1 MKWTSLNDI
10 REQYLSFFESKGHLR
25 HKSFPLVPLNDKSV
39 LLINAG
45 MTPLKKYFTGELE
58 PLRRR
63 MTTCQKCI
71 RTPDIDRVGITARH
85 GTFFEMLGNFSFGDY
100 FKHEAISWAW
110 EFITKVLEMP
120 EEKLWATIY
129 TDDDEAFDI
138 WTKEIG
144 LPSQRIV
151 RLGKEDNFWEHG
163 SGPCGPCSEIYFDR
177 GPEYGCGSSDCKP
190 GCDCD
195 RYMEFWNL
203 VFTQFDND
211 GKGNYTRLQKPN
223 IDTGMGL
230 ERLAC
235 IMQGVD
241 NLFEVDTVRNIML
254 AVSDKAKIKYGD
266 NPKNDISLRVITDH
280 IRSTSFMVCDG
291 IIPSNEGRGY
301 VLRRL
306 LRRAARHG
314 RMLGINGP
322 FLCDLVNIVAKENI
336 SEYPELTEK
345 LPYIKKIISI
355 EEDKFEKTI
364 DAGLQMLNTVME
376 KATACSE
383 STLDSAEV
391 FKLYDTFGF
400 PVDLT
405 REIAAEKGLSI
416 NEDELAFLM
425 KTQKERARSART
437 NVSGWSSDSKELVKG
452 MPKTEFLGYTE
463 NTCVGKVLAIN
474 SDGVSLEEIG
484 EGEFSLITDKTVFYA
499 EGGGQVGDSGAAYGE
514 SFELAIEDT
523 KKADDVYI
531 HLCTLKSGIVRLGD
545 CITLE
550 IDAKRRAAIRR
561 NHTACHMLQAALRR
575 VLGTHVEQA
584 GSYVDEHRL
593 RFDFSHFAPL
603 NESELSQIEELVNCH
618 IMLSEEVKTQETDIE
633 SAKKQ
638 GAMALFGEKYGSV
651 VRMVTVSDF
660 SSELCG
666 GTHVS
671 NTGNIGLFKV
681 LSESSV
687 ASGVRRIEATTGTGV
702 LALLEE
708 RTKLLEGVAR
718 ELKCPAISEVVKRA
732 SALQGQLKAANSEIE
747 SLEAKNALS
756 KLSELTSNAKT
767 VKGVLV
773 CKAKLEGASIDVIRS
788 MCDDIKAKNE
798 NSVTLIATLAEG
810 KLNFVCA
817 CGKEAIS
824 KGAHAGKIVKDIA
837 LICGGSGGGRPD
849 SAMAGGKDANKIDQ
863 ALSLAESIVEK
874 YIS

>member
-463 NTCVGKVLAIN
+463 DTCVGKVLAIN

-499 EGGGQVGDSGAAYGE
+499 EGGGQVGDSGTAYGE

-603 NESELSQIEELVNCH
+603 SESELSQIEELVNCH

-671 NTGNIGLFKV
+671 NTGNIGLFKI